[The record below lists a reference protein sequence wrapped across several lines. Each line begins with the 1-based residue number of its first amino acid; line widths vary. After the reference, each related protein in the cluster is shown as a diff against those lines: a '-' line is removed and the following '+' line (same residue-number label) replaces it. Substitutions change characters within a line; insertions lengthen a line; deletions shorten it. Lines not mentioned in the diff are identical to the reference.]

1 MIVCKSFSFWVGCS
15 HNFMGRLKHIVLEGA
30 SLLDQ
35 GITEFD
41 SWSEEMIGRFGADIE
56 PYLDEIMLNAQ
67 EIHSFYTTDQPA
79 ETKKRGRRLFMTR
92 NVLVVDDEPNIVLS
106 LKFLISQ
113 QGYEVRTAS
122 SGEEALEA
130 LSEQVPDLILLDI
143 MMPKP
148 DGYEVCQKIR
158 TTPEW
163 KDIPVIML
171 TAKGRDV
178 EKQKGFA
185 MGADDYITKPFSTQE
200 LVTKVRDILEEK
212 NSR

>member
-1 MIVCKSFSFWVGCS
+1 
-15 HNFMGRLKHIVLEGA
+15 MGRLKHIVLVGA
-30 SLLDQ
+30 SLLDE

-41 SWSEEMIGRFGADIE
+41 SWSAKMIREFGLDIE
-56 PYLDEIMLNAQ
+56 PYLKDIMMNAREISTSYTPGQPVEPKMQ
-67 EIHSFYTTDQPA
+67 EREGS
-79 ETKKRGRRLFMTR
+79 MTHT
-92 NVLVVDDEPNIVLS
+92 VLVVDDEPNIVLS

-113 QGYEVRTAS
+113 QGYEVRTAA

-130 LSEQVPDLILLDI
+130 LAEQVPDLILLDV
-143 MMPKP
+143 MMPRP

-158 TTPEW
+158 ATPEW

-200 LVTKVRDILEEK
+200 LVVKVREMIDERS
-212 NSR
+212 NR

>member
-1 MIVCKSFSFWVGCS
+1 
-15 HNFMGRLKHIVLEGA
+15 MGRLKHIVLVGA
-30 SLLDQ
+30 GLLDE
-35 GITEFD
+35 GMTEFD
-41 SWSEEMIGRFGADIE
+41 SWSAEMIRKFGPDIE
-56 PYLDEIMLNAQ
+56 PYLDDIMMNARAIATPTEPDRAEEPEKQ
-67 EIHSFYTTDQPA
+67 E
-79 ETKKRGRRLFMTR
+79 RRVFMTHT
-92 NVLVVDDEPNIVLS
+92 VLVVDDEPNIVLS

-113 QGYEVRTAS
+113 QGYEVRTAA

-130 LSEQVPDLILLDI
+130 LAEQIPDLILLDV
-143 MMPKP
+143 MMPRP

-158 TTPEW
+158 STPEW

-200 LVTKVRDILEEK
+200 LVVKVREMIEERS
-212 NSR
+212 NR

>member
-1 MIVCKSFSFWVGCS
+1 
-15 HNFMGRLKHIVLEGA
+15 MGRLKHIVLVGA
-30 SLLDQ
+30 SLLDE

-41 SWSEEMIGRFGADIE
+41 SWSAKMIREFGLDIE
-56 PYLDEIMLNAQ
+56 PYLKDIMMNAREISTSYTPHQPVEPKMQ
-67 EIHSFYTTDQPA
+67 ERVES
-79 ETKKRGRRLFMTR
+79 MTHT
-92 NVLVVDDEPNIVLS
+92 VLVVDDEPNIVLS

-113 QGYEVRTAS
+113 QGYEVRTAA

-130 LSEQVPDLILLDI
+130 LAEQVPDLILLDV
-143 MMPKP
+143 MMPRP

-158 TTPEW
+158 ATPEW

-200 LVTKVRDILEEK
+200 LVVKVREMIEERI
-212 NSR
+212 NR